1 MIRELEDVRDEL
13 LAGLKPIGIEVR
25 SLAEADGYVLAESP
39 LAAIAL
45 PPFDNSAMDGYAVR
59 AADVRAVPAFLK
71 QVGEVAAGGGF
82 GGSVGPGETVRI
94 FTGAPLPN
102 GADAVVMQE
111 DTTLVPGQEDQ
122 IQIHDGAKPW
132 ENVRFRGE
140 DVRAGA
146 GLLSAGRVLDPAALA
161 LLAATG
167 TAHVSVYRRPRVSV
181 LVTGSEL
188 TAVGG
193 PLLPGQIFESNSL
206 MLSALIRRAGGEPR
220 TRLPVSDDP
229 QIIREALE
237 SAAAESDLI
246 LTAGGA
252 SVGKHDLIRQ
262 ILVELGGTVDDWRL
276 ALKPGKPFFR
286 GTLGKCPLLGVP
298 GNPVSAFVTTV
309 LLVLPALRRLQ
320 GVLQVLPPTTSAVL
334 AEPLA
339 NPDGRRH
346 FVRVFTSGD
355 GSVRASGPQA
365 SHRLASLAAADG
377 LVDVPP
383 RATLP
388 EGAMVRVIR
397 W

>member
-1 MIRELEDVRDEL
+1 MIRELEDARDEL

-25 SLAEADGYVLAESP
+25 PLAEADGYVLAESP

-45 PPFDNSAMDGYAVR
+45 PPFDNSAMDGYAIR
-59 AADVRAVPAFLK
+59 AADVRVVPAFLK

-82 GGSVGPGETVRI
+82 AGSVGPGETVRI

-122 IQIHDGAKPW
+122 IQILDGAKPW

-146 GLLSAGRVLDPAALA
+146 GLLSAGRILDPAALA

-193 PLLPGQIFESNSL
+193 SLLPGQIFESNSL
-206 MLSALIRRAGGEPR
+206 MLSALVRRAGGEPR
-220 TRLPVSDDP
+220 TRPPVSDDP
-229 QIIREALE
+229 QLIREALE

-262 ILVELGGTVDDWRL
+262 ILLELGGTVDDWRL

-320 GVLQVLPPTTSAVL
+320 GALQVLPPTTSAVL

-383 RATLP
+383 RTTLP
-388 EGAMVRVIR
+388 QGAAVRVIR

>member
-1 MIRELEDVRDEL
+1 MIRELEDVRTEL
-13 LAGLKPIGIEVR
+13 LSSLKPIGIEVR

-59 AADVRAVPAFLK
+59 AVDVRRVPTFLK
-71 QVGEVAAGGGF
+71 QVGEVAAGGCF
-82 GGSVGPGETVRI
+82 SGSVGPGETVRI

-111 DTTLVPGQEDQ
+111 DTAPVPGQEDQ
-122 IQIHDGAKPW
+122 IQILDGAKPW

-146 GLLSAGRVLDPAALA
+146 ALLSAGRILDPAALA

-167 TAHVSVYRRPRVSV
+167 TAQVSVYRRPRVSV

-193 PLLPGQIFESNSL
+193 SLLPGQIFESNSL
-206 MLSALIRRAGGEPR
+206 MLSALVRRAGGEPR
-220 TRLPVSDDP
+220 TRPPLIDDP
-229 QIIREALE
+229 QLIREALE

-262 ILVELGGTVDDWRL
+262 IVLELGGTVDDWRI

-286 GTLGKCPLLGVP
+286 GTLGRCPLLGVP

-320 GVLQVLPPTTSAVL
+320 GATQVLPPTSSAVL

-383 RATLP
+383 RTTLS
-388 EGAMVRVIR
+388 EGAAVQVIR

>member
-13 LAGLKPIGIEVR
+13 LAGLKPMGSEVR
-25 SLAEADGYVLAESP
+25 ALEEADGLVLAESP
-39 LAAIAL
+39 LATIAL

-59 AADVRAVPAFLK
+59 AADVRLVPTFLK

-82 GGSVGPGETVRI
+82 DGSVGPGETVRI
-94 FTGAPLPN
+94 FTGAPIPS

-111 DTTLVPGQEDQ
+111 DTAVVPGQNDR
-122 IQIHDGAKPW
+122 IQILDGAKPW

-140 DVRAGA
+140 DIRAGA
-146 GLLSAGRVLDPAALA
+146 GLLSVGRILDPAALA

-167 TAHVSVYRRPRVSV
+167 IARVSVYRRPRVSV

-188 TAVGG
+188 TSVGG
-193 PLLPGQIFESNSL
+193 SLLPGQIFESNSL
-206 MLSALIRRAGGEPR
+206 MLSALVRRAGGEPC
-220 TRLPVSDDP
+220 TRPPVSDDP
-229 QIIREALE
+229 HRIREALV
-237 SAAAESDLI
+237 SAAGESDLI

-262 ILVELGGTVDDWRL
+262 ILLELGGTVDDWRI

-286 GTLGKCPLLGVP
+286 GTLGGCPLLGVP

-309 LLVLPALRRLQ
+309 LLVLPALRRLR
-320 GVLQVLPPTTSAVL
+320 GAHQVLPPTTSAIL
-334 AEPLA
+334 AEALA

-346 FVRVFTSGD
+346 FVRVITSED
-355 GSVRASGPQA
+355 GQVRASGPQA

-383 RATLP
+383 RATIP
-388 EGAMVRVIR
+388 QGSSVRVIR